1 MWCFHRLL
9 SDQWQAGHLK
19 ATSRSGELSTR
30 KSIRY
35 ENSWLL
41 IVWRIYRVIICLST
55 LLRVLFHP
63 YLQCGYFFPFQ
74 LLCTALRNVSEQ
86 DVLGKHQGCVCFVCT
101 FMSVYLTH
109 ACVRRRALPF
119 KTQLVQHS
127 DRVSPVMS
135 TSRERWEGRGVAERI
150 NVSHVSHDTRTDF
163 LVTRE

>member
-9 SDQWQAGHLK
+9 SDQWQAGQLK
-19 ATSRSGELSTR
+19 ATSRSGEHSCRQESQSGMKIVTNCVTDLSGN
-30 KSIRY
+30 Y
-35 ENSWLL
+35 
-41 IVWRIYRVIICLST
+41 LSQHT
-55 LLRVLFHP
+55 VKRVLFHP
-63 YLQCGYFFPFQ
+63 YLQCGYFFLF
-74 LLCTALRNVSEQ
+74 CTALRHVSEQ
-86 DVLGKHQGCVCFVCT
+86 DVLSKHQGCVCFVCT